1 MQYEQRGLEAM
12 WVDCFNIEAIE
23 NVALQARDRIAVLFP
38 GEQVDAILFGS
49 YARGDA
55 QEDSDLDL
63 FILVDAPREKIAAQN
78 WHVGEIASE
87 LFMDYG
93 IIVSPIVENR
103 TYYQERIEL
112 LPFFSNISR
121 EGVKLSA

>member
-49 YARGDA
+49 YARGAATPYSDIDLCVDA
-55 QEDSDLDL
+55 AALRGLFALAGLRADLEEALNKELDL
-63 FILVDAPREKIAAQN
+63 ITVNSLKYNKDMGFLENLRKDQVLIYEM
-78 WHVGEIASE
+78 AS
-87 LFMDYG
+87 
-93 IIVSPIVENR
+93 
-103 TYYQERIEL
+103 
-112 LPFFSNISR
+112 
-121 EGVKLSA
+121 